1 MSLLQLH
8 PNLQKMIDYAI
19 VNKASDLHLSSGHIP
34 FVRVDGELLPITD
47 APPLSDDLMMEMI
60 NSMMYEYQQKVY
72 KDTMECDLSIPVKDG
87 SRFRVNAF
95 RSINGPAAVLR
106 LIPAESMNLDQIMV
120 PKVVHGLCRL
130 HKGLVLVVGPT
141 GSGKST
147 TLSAMINSINE
158 NHNRHII
165 TIEDPIEFIYKSKK
179 SLINQREVGSD
190 TMSFANAL
198 KSALREDPNVIL
210 VGEMR
215 DLETMRLALTAS
227 ETGHLVFATLHTNS
241 ASETINRIIDVF
253 PPDDK
258 QLIRSMLSVSLKA
271 VISQRLVKKEGGG
284 RVAAYEVM
292 LANNAVRNLIREDKV
307 SQINTI
313 IEISKKY
320 GMITI
325 KDSILE
331 LIEKGLISKQVGE
344 NLIESIS

>member
-1 MSLLQLH
+1 MSLKLH
-8 PNLQKMIDYAI
+8 PTLQKLIDYSIAS
-19 VNKASDLHLSSGHIP
+19 KASDLHLSSGHTP
-34 FVRVDGELLPITD
+34 FVRVDGELVPVPEM
-47 APPLSDDLMMEMI
+47 PPLSDDLAMEMI
-60 NSMMYEYQQKVY
+60 GSMMYDHQKKIYQ
-72 KDTMECDLSIPVKDG
+72 DTMECDLSIPIPDG
-87 SRFRVNAF
+87 SRLRVNAF
-95 RSINGPAAVLR
+95 RAVNGPATVLR
-106 LIPAESMNLDQIMV
+106 LIPAESMSLDQIMV
-120 PKVVHGLCRL
+120 PKVVHSLCRL

-147 TLSAMINSINE
+147 TLSAMISSINE

-179 SLINQREVGSD
+179 SLINQREVGAD
-190 TMSFANAL
+190 TLSFANAL

-215 DLETMRLALTAS
+215 DLETIRLALTAS

-241 ASETINRIIDVF
+241 ASETVNRIIDVF

-271 VISQRLVKKEGGG
+271 VISQRLIKKEGGG
-284 RVAAYEVM
+284 RVAAYEVL
-292 LANNAVRNLIREDKV
+292 LANNAIRNLIREDRV
-307 SQINTI
+307 SQINSI

-320 GMITI
+320 GMVTI

-331 LIEKGLISKQVGE
+331 LIEKGLINKQVGE